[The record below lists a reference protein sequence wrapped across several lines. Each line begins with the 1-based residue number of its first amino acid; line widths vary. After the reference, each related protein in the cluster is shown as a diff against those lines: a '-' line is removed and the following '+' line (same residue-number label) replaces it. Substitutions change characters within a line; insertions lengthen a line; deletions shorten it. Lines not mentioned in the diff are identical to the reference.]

1 MRDTPLILIVDDDL
15 SGLDI
20 LQARLSTQQYDFISA
35 TDGEMALAMVKDR
48 KPDLILLDVIMP
60 KIDGIEMCK
69 RVKSDPNLPFTPI
82 IMVTAKDDSRDI
94 VAGLDAG
101 ADEYLT
107 KPYSHSALV
116 ARVKSML
123 RIKSLH
129 DQVLDQ
135 SALLERQLK
144 TATIIQSLFWP
155 KIPALTGGGHV
166 WAVSVPAGYVG
177 GDLYDVIPLS
187 DGSLVAYVADI
198 SGKGVPAALLM
209 AALSTTIRNKVQVET
224 EIDFLLESVNDS
236 MHRLMADESYFATAV
251 LIRYWPSSGKIQY
264 ALAGHLQPLWLAD
277 GSITDLPSS
286 GGMPLGI
293 QRGAKYQKG
302 DIVLGNGQ
310 SVLLFTDGLIEAEN
324 ESGEQFTRSRLFYY
338 LKSCKGP
345 PWGKSVLQR
354 IEAWRGRRAANDDL
368 TIMEVWR
375 DPARIGSGHD
385 KKDPPFEG

>member
-20 LQARLSTQQYDFISA
+20 LQARLSTQHYDFLSA

-60 KIDGIEMCK
+60 KIDGIEVCK
-69 RVKSDPNLPFTPI
+69 RVKSDPNLPFIPI

-135 SALLERQLK
+135 SAQLERQLK

-209 AALSTTIRNKVQVET
+209 TALSTTFRSKIQIET
-224 EIDFLLESVNDS
+224 EIDRLLESVNDS

-251 LIRYWPSSGKIQY
+251 LIRYWPSSGKLQY
-264 ALAGHLQPLWLAD
+264 ALAGHLQPLWIVD
-277 GSITDLPSS
+277 GNIPDLPLS

-293 QRGAKYQKG
+293 QKDAKYQKE

-310 SVLLFTDGLIEAEN
+310 SILLFTDGLIEAEN
-324 ESGEQFTRSRLFYY
+324 ESGEQFTNSRLAYH
-338 LKSCKGP
+338 LKTCEGP

-375 DPARIGSGHD
+375 DPAQIGPGYD
-385 KKDPPFEG
+385 I

>member
-1 MRDTPLILIVDDDL
+1 VDDDL

-20 LQARLSTQQYDFISA
+20 LQARLSAQHYDFISA
-35 TDGEMALAMVKDR
+35 TDGKMALAMVKDR
-48 KPDLILLDVIMP
+48 KPDLILLDVMMP
-60 KIDGIEMCK
+60 KIDGIEVCK
-69 RVKSDPNLPFTPI
+69 RVKSDPNLPFIPI
-82 IMVTAKDDSRDI
+82 IMVTAKADSRDI

-123 RIKSLH
+123 RIKTLH

-135 SALLERQLK
+135 SAQLERQLK

-155 KIPALTGGGHV
+155 KIPVLSGGGHV
-166 WAVSVPAGYVG
+166 WAVSLPAGYVG
-177 GDLYDVIPLS
+177 GDLYDIIPLT

-209 AALSTTIRNKVQVET
+209 AALSTTIRNKIQIET
-224 EIDFLLESVNDS
+224 EIDRLLESVNDS

-264 ALAGHLQPLWLAD
+264 ALAGHLQPLWIVD
-277 GSITDLPSS
+277 GDIPDLPSP
-286 GGMPLGI
+286 GGVPLGI
-293 QRGAKYQKG
+293 QKGAKYQKG
-302 DIVLGNGQ
+302 DIVLGTGQ
-310 SVLLFTDGLIEAEN
+310 SVLLFTDGLVEAEN
-324 ESGEQFTRSRLFYY
+324 ESGEHFTKSRLINY
-338 LKSCKGP
+338 LETRKGP

-375 DPARIGSGHD
+375 DPAQIGSNYD
-385 KKDPPFEG
+385 I

>member
-15 SGLDI
+15 SGQDI
-20 LQARLSTQQYDFISA
+20 LQARLSAQHYDFVSA
-35 TDGEMALAMVKDR
+35 TDGEMALSMVEEYQ
-48 KPDLILLDVIMP
+48 PDLILLDVMMP
-60 KIDGIEMCK
+60 KIDGIEVCR
-69 RVKSDPNLPFTPI
+69 RVKSNPVLPFIPI
-82 IMVTAKDDSRDI
+82 IMVTAKTDSRDI

-107 KPYSHSALV
+107 KPYNHSALV

-135 SALLERQLK
+135 SAQLERQLK

-209 AALSTTIRNKVQVET
+209 AALSTTIRSEVQNET
-224 EIDFLLESVNDS
+224 EIDRLLESVNDS

-264 ALAGHLQPLWLAD
+264 ALAGHLEPLWIVD
-277 GSITDLPSS
+277 GDIPDLPLS
-286 GGMPLGI
+286 GGMSLGI
-293 QRGAKYQKG
+293 QKGVKYQKG
-302 DIVLGNGQ
+302 EIDLRNGQ
-310 SVLLFTDGLIEAEN
+310 SVLLFTDGLVEAEN
-324 ESGEQFTRSRLFYY
+324 DAGERFSNSRLVDH
-338 LKSCKGP
+338 LKNCSGP
-345 PWGKSVLQR
+345 PWGESVLQR
-354 IEAWRGRRAANDDL
+354 IEAWRGSCAANDDL

-375 DPARIGSGHD
+375 DPAQTELDYCI
-385 KKDPPFEG
+385 

>member
-1 MRDTPLILIVDDDL
+1 MRDTPLILIVDDDP

-20 LQARLSTQQYDFISA
+20 LQARLSAQHYAYISA
-35 TDGEMALAMVKDR
+35 GDGEMALAMVKDR
-48 KPDLILLDVIMP
+48 RPDLILLDVMLP
-60 KIDGIEMCK
+60 KINGIEVCK
-69 RVKSDPNLPFTPI
+69 RVKSDPDLAFIPV
-82 IMVTAKDDSRDI
+82 IMVTAKADSRDI

-123 RIKSLH
+123 RIKALH
-129 DQVLDQ
+129 DKVLDQ
-135 SALLERQLK
+135 SAQLERQLK

-209 AALSTTIRNKVQVET
+209 AALSATIRNKAQIET
-224 EIDFLLESVNDS
+224 EIDRLLESVNDS

-264 ALAGHLQPLWLAD
+264 ALAGHLQPLWIAG
-277 GSITDLPSS
+277 GSISDLPLS
-286 GGMPLGI
+286 GGVPLGI
-293 QRGAKYQKG
+293 QKGAQYQKG
-302 DIVLGNGQ
+302 DIILGNGQ
-310 SVLLFTDGLIEAEN
+310 SVLLFTDGLVEAEN
-324 ESGEQFTRSRLFYY
+324 ESGEHFTKRRLVRH
-338 LKSCKGP
+338 LKTCEGP

-354 IEAWRGRRAANDDL
+354 MQAWRGRRAANDDL

-375 DPARIGSGHD
+375 DPARTGPDYEI
-385 KKDPPFEG
+385 

>member
-1 MRDTPLILIVDDDL
+1 MRDTPLILIVDDDP

-20 LQARLSTQQYDFISA
+20 LQARMSAQHYDFISA
-35 TDGEMALAMVKDR
+35 TDGEMALAMIAER
-48 KPDLILLDVIMP
+48 KPDLILLDVVMP
-60 KIDGIEMCK
+60 KISGIEVCK
-69 RVKSDPNLPFTPI
+69 RVKSDPHIPFIPI
-82 IMVTAKDDSRDI
+82 IMVTAKADSRDI
-94 VAGLDAG
+94 VTGLDAG

-135 SALLERQLK
+135 SAQMERQLN

-187 DGSLVAYVADI
+187 DGSIVAYVADI

-209 AALSTTIRNKVQVET
+209 AALSTTIRNKIQIET
-224 EIDFLLESVNDS
+224 EIDRLLESVNDS
-236 MHRLMADESYFATAV
+236 MHHLMAEESYFATAV
-251 LIRYWPSSGKIQY
+251 LIRYWPSSGKLQY
-264 ALAGHLQPLWLAD
+264 ALAGHLLPIWIVDGNISDLSLA
-277 GSITDLPSS
+277 

-293 QRGAKYQKG
+293 QKGAKYQKG
-302 DIVLGNGQ
+302 DMVLGNGQ
-310 SVLLFTDGLIEAEN
+310 SILLFTDGLVEAET
-324 ESGEQFTRSRLFYY
+324 ESGDQFTKNRLVYH
-338 LKSCKGP
+338 LKTFEGP
-345 PWGKSVLQR
+345 PWGESLLQR
-354 IEAWRGRRAANDDL
+354 IEAWRGRRAPNDDL

-375 DPARIGSGHD
+375 DPAQIGPD
-385 KKDPPFEG
+385 YNI

>member
-20 LQARLSTQQYDFISA
+20 LQVRLSAQHYDFISA

-60 KIDGIEMCK
+60 KIDGIEVCK
-69 RVKSDPNLPFTPI
+69 RVKSDPDLPFIPI

-116 ARVKSML
+116 ARIKSML

-135 SALLERQLK
+135 SAQLERQLK

-166 WAVSVPAGYVG
+166 WAVSIPAGYVG

-209 AALSTTIRNKVQVET
+209 AALSTTVRSKIQIET
-224 EIDFLLESVNDS
+224 EIDRLLASVNDS

-251 LIRYWPSSGKIQY
+251 LIRYWPASGKLQY
-264 ALAGHLQPLWLAD
+264 ALAGHLQPLWIAD
-277 GSITDLPSS
+277 GNIPEFPLS
-286 GGMPLGI
+286 GGVPLGI
-293 QRGAKYQKG
+293 QKGVTYQKRN
-302 DIVLGNGQ
+302 IVLGNGQ
-310 SVLLFTDGLIEAEN
+310 SILLFTDGLVEAEN
-324 ESGEQFTRSRLFYY
+324 ESGEQFTKSRLVNH
-338 LKSCKGP
+338 LKTCEGP

-375 DPARIGSGHD
+375 DPLQIEPGYD
-385 KKDPPFEG
+385 I

>member
-1 MRDTPLILIVDDDL
+1 MRDTPLILIVDDDP

-20 LQARLSTQQYDFISA
+20 LQARLTAQHYDLISA
-35 TDGEMALAMVKDR
+35 TDGELALAMVKDR
-48 KPDLILLDVIMP
+48 KPDLILLDVMMP
-60 KIDGIEMCK
+60 KINGIEVCK
-69 RVKSDPNLPFTPI
+69 RVKSDPNLPFIPV
-82 IMVTAKDDSRDI
+82 IMVTARADSRDI
-94 VAGLDAG
+94 VTGLDAG

-129 DQVLDQ
+129 DKVLDQ
-135 SALLERQLK
+135 SAQLKRQLK

-187 DGSLVAYVADI
+187 DESLVAYVADI

-209 AALSTTIRNKVQVET
+209 AALSATIRNKIQIET
-224 EIDFLLESVNDS
+224 EIDRLLESVNDS

-264 ALAGHLQPLWLAD
+264 ALAGHLQPLWIVD
-277 GSITDLPSS
+277 GNISDLTLS
-286 GGMPLGI
+286 GGVPLGI
-293 QRGAKYQKG
+293 QKGEKYQKG
-302 DIVLGNGQ
+302 DIILGNGQ
-310 SVLLFTDGLIEAEN
+310 SVLLFTDGLVEAEN
-324 ESGEQFTRSRLFYY
+324 ESGEQFTKSRLVNH
-338 LKSCKGP
+338 LKTCEGP

-354 IEAWRGRRAANDDL
+354 IEAWRGHRPANDDL

-375 DPARIGSGHD
+375 DPAQIGPDSD
-385 KKDPPFEG
+385 YDI

>member
-20 LQARLSTQQYDFISA
+20 LQARLSAQHYDFISA
-35 TDGEMALAMVKDR
+35 TDGEMALAMVKDSQ
-48 KPDLILLDVIMP
+48 PDLILLDVIMP
-60 KIDGIEMCK
+60 KIDGIEVCK
-69 RVKSDPNLPFTPI
+69 RVKSDPDLPFIPI
-82 IMVTAKDDSRDI
+82 IMLTAKDDSRDI

-155 KIPALTGGGHV
+155 KIPALPGGGHV

-177 GDLYDVIPLS
+177 GDLYDVIPLA
-187 DGSLVAYVADI
+187 DGSFVAYVADI

-209 AALSTTIRNKVQVET
+209 AALSTTIRNQIQIET
-224 EIDFLLESVNDS
+224 EIDGLLASVNHS

-264 ALAGHLQPLWLAD
+264 ALAGHLQPLWIVD
-277 GSITDLPSS
+277 GHITDLPSS
-286 GGMPLGI
+286 GGVPLGI
-293 QRGAKYQKG
+293 HKGATYQKG
-302 DIVLGNGQ
+302 DRVLGNGQ
-310 SVLLFTDGLIEAEN
+310 SVLLFTDGLVEAEN
-324 ESGEQFTRSRLFYY
+324 ESGEQFSKSRLVYH
-338 LKSCKGP
+338 LKTCEGP

-375 DPARIGSGHD
+375 DPAQIGPD
-385 KKDPPFEG
+385 YDI

>member
-1 MRDTPLILIVDDDL
+1 MRDTPLILIVDDDP

-20 LQARLSTQQYDFISA
+20 LRARLTAQHYDLISA
-35 TDGEMALAMVKDR
+35 TDGEMALAQVKDR
-48 KPDLILLDVIMP
+48 RPDLILLDVMMP
-60 KIDGIEMCK
+60 KINGIEVCK
-69 RVKSDPNLPFTPI
+69 RVKSDPNLPFIPV
-82 IMVTAKDDSRDI
+82 IMVTARADSRDI
-94 VAGLDAG
+94 VTGLDAG

-129 DQVLDQ
+129 DKVLDQ
-135 SALLERQLK
+135 SAQLKRQLK

-187 DGSLVAYVADI
+187 DESLVAYVADI

-209 AALSTTIRNKVQVET
+209 AALSATIRNKIQIET
-224 EIDFLLESVNDS
+224 EIDRLLESVNDS

-264 ALAGHLQPLWLAD
+264 ALAGHLQPLWIVDGKISDLA
-277 GSITDLPSS
+277 LS
-286 GGMPLGI
+286 GGVPLGI
-293 QRGAKYQKG
+293 QKGEKYQKG
-302 DIVLGNGQ
+302 DIILGNGQ
-310 SVLLFTDGLIEAEN
+310 SVLLFTDGLVEAEN
-324 ESGEQFTRSRLFYY
+324 ESGKQFTKSRLVNH
-338 LKSCKGP
+338 LKICEGP

-354 IEAWRGRRAANDDL
+354 IEAWRGHRPANDDL
-368 TIMEVWR
+368 TILEVWR
-375 DPARIGSGHD
+375 DPVHIGPGSD
-385 KKDPPFEG
+385 YDI

>member
-1 MRDTPLILIVDDDL
+1 MRDTPLILIVDDDP

-20 LQARLSTQQYDFISA
+20 LQARMSAQHYDFISA
-35 TDGEMALAMVKDR
+35 TDGEMAIAMIAER
-48 KPDLILLDVIMP
+48 KPDLILLDVVMP
-60 KIDGIEMCK
+60 KISGIEVCK
-69 RVKSDPNLPFTPI
+69 RVKSDPHIPFIPI
-82 IMVTAKDDSRDI
+82 IMVTAKADSRDI
-94 VAGLDAG
+94 VSGLDAG

-135 SALLERQLK
+135 SAQLERQLK
-144 TATIIQSLFWP
+144 TATTIQSLFWP

-187 DGSLVAYVADI
+187 DGSIVAYVADI

-209 AALSTTIRNKVQVET
+209 AALSTTIRNKIQIEA
-224 EIDFLLESVNDS
+224 EIDRLLESVNDG

-251 LIRYWPSSGKIQY
+251 FIRYWPSPGKLQY
-264 ALAGHLQPLWLAD
+264 ALAGHLQPLWILD
-277 GSITDLPSS
+277 GNVLDLPLL

-293 QRGAKYQKG
+293 QKDAKYQKG
-302 DIVLGNGQ
+302 DIILGNGQ
-310 SVLLFTDGLIEAEN
+310 SVLLFTDGVVEAEN
-324 ESGEQFTRSRLFYY
+324 ESGEQFTHSRLSHH
-338 LKSCKGP
+338 LKTCEGP

-368 TIMEVWR
+368 TILEVWR
-375 DPARIGSGHD
+375 DPEKIAPGYDI
-385 KKDPPFEG
+385 

>member
-1 MRDTPLILIVDDDL
+1 MRDTPLILIVDDDP

-20 LQARLSTQQYDFISA
+20 LQARLTAQRYDLIGA
-35 TDGEMALAMVKDR
+35 TDGEMALAIVQDR
-48 KPDLILLDVIMP
+48 KPDLILLDVMMP
-60 KIDGIEMCK
+60 KINGIEVCK
-69 RVKSDPNLPFTPI
+69 RIKSDANLPFIPV
-82 IMVTAKDDSRDI
+82 IMVTARAESRDI

-107 KPYSHSALV
+107 KPFSHSALV

-129 DQVLDQ
+129 DKVLEQ
-135 SALLERQLK
+135 SAQLERQLK

-209 AALSTTIRNKVQVET
+209 AALSTTIRSQIQIET
-224 EIDFLLESVNDS
+224 EIDRLLESVNDS
-236 MHRLMADESYFATAV
+236 MHRLMAGESYFATAV
-251 LIRYWPSSGKIQY
+251 LIRYWPSSGEIQY
-264 ALAGHLQPLWLAD
+264 ALAGHLQPLWIVD
-277 GSITDLPSS
+277 GNISDLPLS
-286 GGMPLGI
+286 GGVPLGI
-293 QRGAKYQKG
+293 QKGEKYQKG
-302 DIVLGNGQ
+302 DMILENGQ

-324 ESGEQFTRSRLFYY
+324 ESGGQFTKSRLVDH
-338 LKSCKGP
+338 LRTCEGP
-345 PWGKSVLQR
+345 PWGKSVLQC
-354 IEAWRGRRAANDDL
+354 IEAWRGRRTANDDL

-375 DPARIGSGHD
+375 DPAQIEPDSD
-385 KKDPPFEG
+385 YDI